1 MWSDVVDLND
11 FYRSPLGIVAGRL
24 IRRQLRRTWPDVRNM
39 TVVGLGYAAPYLRSF
54 REEAAQAVAVMPAQ
68 QGVMRWPASGP
79 GLTCL
84 AEECELPLPD
94 LSVDRLLLIHAVESS
109 ENLRAMMRAAWRV
122 LSDSG
127 RMIVVVPNRRGIW
140 ARFEQRS
147 PFGHGHPYSE
157 GQIRRLLRDCLFTPT
172 ATAHALYIPPLKRR
186 LLLHSAPAVEK
197 LGDRWFQAISG
208 VVLVEAS
215 KQIYAA
221 TPVQAAPVR
230 RRRLVA
236 LPGRGASLRH
246 DRNDHGDET

>member
-1 MWSDVVDLND
+1 MWPDVVDLND
-11 FYRSPLGIVAGRL
+11 FYGSPLGRVARRL
-24 IRRQLRRTWPDVRNM
+24 IRRQLRHVWPDVRDM
-39 TVVGLGYAAPYLRSF
+39 TVVGLGYAAPYLQSF
-54 REEAAQAVAVMPAQ
+54 RDEAARVIAVMPAQ
-68 QGVMRWPASGP
+68 QGVIRWPQSGP

-84 AEECELPLPD
+84 AEECELPFPD
-94 LSVDRLLLIHAVESS
+94 LSVDRMLLIHAVESS

-127 RMIVVVPNRRGIW
+127 RMVVVVPNRRGIW

-157 GQIRRLLRDCLFTPT
+157 GQIKRLLRDCLFTPT
-172 ATAHALYIPPLKRR
+172 TTLHALYIPPLRR
-186 LLLHSAPAVEK
+186 QLLLHSAPAVEK

-208 VVLVEAS
+208 VVMVEAS

-236 LPGRGASLRH
+236 LPGRGAVL
-246 DRNDHGDET
+246 RNDRRDDED